1 MTPRFRRAIV
11 REFTR
16 IARAYARLAEE
27 KSPRETGEL
36 VRWIRPRAD
45 EKVLDAACGPG
56 MLARAIA
63 RRGAKVWAL
72 DLCPSMLRAAR
83 EAQRHPA
90 PDVHLTLGDVEQLP
104 YAAQTFDLVIC
115 ANSFA
120 NFPRPLRVLREL
132 ARVARHGG
140 RVFIVDLLAPEN
152 PAQCACFNRL
162 EALRGRLYTRI
173 LRRSQFLDYFRQAG
187 LRLESL
193 LVRKRRRNLRD
204 WLRLSPAAANPR
216 RAHKHKRLLLDS
228 IHGDKAGLQPRRIR
242 GDIVFHHT
250 AGWFLLRRASVLRG
264 EGALR

>member
-16 IARAYARLAEE
+16 IARAYARLAED
-27 KSPRETGEL
+27 KARRETGEL

-56 MLARAIA
+56 TLARAVA
-63 RRGAKVWAL
+63 RRGARVWAV

-83 EAQRHPA
+83 EGERHRA
-90 PDVHLTLGDVEQLP
+90 SYVHLTLSDVEQLP

-132 ARVARHGG
+132 ARVARNGG
-140 RVFIVDLLAPEN
+140 RVFIVDLLAPED
-152 PAQCACFNRL
+152 PAQCASLNRL
-162 EALRGRLYTRI
+162 EALRGRLYTKI
-173 LRRSQFLDYFRQAG
+173 LRRSEFLDFFRQAG

-193 LVRKRRRNLRD
+193 LVGKRRRDVRD

-216 RAHKHKRLLLDS
+216 RARKLKRLLLES
-228 IHGDKAGLQPRRIR
+228 IHGDKAGLEPRRIR
-242 GDIVFHHT
+242 GDIVFHPT
-250 AGWFLLRRASVLRG
+250 TGWFLLRRASVPRG
-264 EGALR
+264 ESALR